1 LAGRFKPEIS
11 MIKKR
16 IEDLLTRE
24 YLERIDGEVAAYRY
38 LA

>member
-1 LAGRFKPEIS
+1 

-16 IEDLLTRE
+16 IEDLLVRE
-24 YLERIDGEVAAYRY
+24 YIERIDGETAAYRY